1 MQQHG
6 VTYMQHKFVSKGD
19 RVRFFLLLLLSFF
32 KNILSENIFFAK
44 NYQENTTVCL
54 LQPKV
59 LGRNYLCTNNRYIVF
74 IIFVTLTHLSLA
86 SLLWDIGKQYSPR
99 CDAKERGVP
108 SGAIL
113 FAWRNFIQK

>member
-6 VTYMQHKFVSKGD
+6 VTYMQHKFVSKGYRD
-19 RVRFFLLLLLSFF
+19 RFFLLLLSFF

-54 LQPKV
+54 LKPKV
-59 LGRNYLCTNNRYIVF
+59 LGRNYLWTNNRYIVFF

-86 SLLWDIGKQYSPR
+86 SLLWDIGNQ
-99 CDAKERGVP
+99 
-108 SGAIL
+108 
-113 FAWRNFIQK
+113 